1 MGKVRKH
8 RQACNNQAKKE
19 LFGIRT
25 KLWYKN
31 IFSENILATEMKK
44 YTFMIKPVYLGLSVL
59 EISKI
64 DMCES
69 LYDYVKPQHG

>member
-8 RQACNNQAKKE
+8 RQACNNQPKKE

-25 KLWYKN
+25 KLSYKN
-31 IFSENILATEMKK
+31 FFSENILATEMKK
-44 YTFMIKPVYLGLSVL
+44 IYIMIKPVYSGLSIL

-64 DMCES
+64 EMCES